1 MIQSA
6 KEVHETWRQVV
17 LTKLLEDIPAEKESA
32 IANQINMAIRDGRP
46 SVVYDGVWAEEI
58 HNGKVLY
65 ESIYKYLKAMGYRVR
80 CNIAKDSD
88 RMNIEIRWDEPGEL
102 Q

>member
-1 MIQSA
+1 MVIQSA
-6 KEVHETWRQVV
+6 KEAHETWRKAV
-17 LTKLLEDIPAEKESA
+17 LAKLLEDIPAETESA
-32 IANQINMAIRDGRP
+32 IANQINMALRDGRS
-46 SVVYDGVWAEEI
+46 SVVYAVWAGEI

-65 ESIYKYLKAMGYRVR
+65 ESICKYLKAMGYRAWYY
-80 CNIAKDSD
+80 IAKDSD